1 MELTIVIL
9 IKRRVLPMNEKDMA
23 LHIKALTKVIEKQ
36 TDYAEQL
43 IRRFYNMEREISILH
58 RRLARIEGIKDE

>member
-1 MELTIVIL
+1 
-9 IKRRVLPMNEKDMA
+9 MNEKDMA